1 MQQHQLSKAFPA
13 MTEAE
18 FCALQSIA
26 LNIRENQKSAA
37 KLSHQELT
45 ANIAAK
51 NALD

>member
-1 MQQHQLSKAFPA
+1 VNNQILTFNDPVASVS
-13 MTEAE
+13 E
-18 FCALQSIA
+18 LQSIA